1 MSGIKD
7 VLQFVRGFD
16 RIVEQGIPCYA
27 VYAEFDLDWSL
38 FQCQDK
44 PIQCS
49 RLADPHNPEV
59 ATTRCVFWGAEQ
71 DVELDDIYD
80 FIGKTARINVEAQ
93 QKKVLFDTKVREMR
107 DLFASYDL
115 DVLKDLQ
122 FVLPDVPMDEEEA
135 VDEPKEAD
143 ELSVD
148 ASDMLPKAVKDAV
161 AKKAP
166 VKAPAQRKSP
176 VAPAP
181 KKPAK
186 SRARVVPQVVEGDI
200 DIDADGD
207 EVQTHM
213 TGLSLAEMQ
222 QIDL

>member
-7 VLQFVRGFD
+7 VLQFVRGFE
-16 RIVEQGIPCYA
+16 RIVEKGVPCYV
-27 VYAEFDLDWSL
+27 VYVEFDLDWSL
-38 FQCQDK
+38 FQSQDK
-44 PIQCS
+44 PIMCS
-49 RLADPHNPEV
+49 RIEAQDTQEP
-59 ATTRCVFWGAEQ
+59 TTRCAFWGAEQ

-80 FIGKTARINVEAQ
+80 FIARTARINVEAQ
-93 QKKVLFDTKVREMR
+93 QKKVLFDAKVREMR

-122 FVLPDVPMDEEEA
+122 FVLPEVPMDEEET
-135 VDEPKEAD
+135 VEEPQEKD

-148 ASDMLPKAVKDAV
+148 ATDMLPKAVKEAV

-186 SRARVVPQVVEGDI
+186 SRARVVPQVVEGEI
-200 DIDADGD
+200 AIDAEGD

-213 TGLSLAEMQ
+213 TGLSLEEMQ
-222 QIDL
+222 QFDL